1 MEGFLAA
8 GVGGLLLSG
17 VGLFHGWTYGKAYVE
32 KLKTAR
38 DVVANGGD
46 TDTGFGYLSGTLSSP
61 RDSIRDYASISAH
74 IYEVSTVR
82 TLTEVFNQKRSAK
95 YDAHRLLLSS
105 TRYNVSL
112 FIGQWDV
119 SQFLESFV
127 VSDMEEKFNPTVP
140 ADQKVSKTTTINVA
154 NKNKSAET
162 PLGEIERQVVGTV
175 VITQGVKLGDFY
187 TIFGNAINSNT
198 LTPCNQYG
206 ALVFPNQ
213 LPAQVIADAESSLSF
228 RNLTWGAIGCVSA
241 VTTVVAG
248 YALKMSR
255 D

>member
-1 MEGFLAA
+1 MA

-17 VGLFHGWTYGKAYVE
+17 AGIFHGWTYGKAYVE

-38 DVVANGGD
+38 DVAANSG
-46 TDTGFGYLSGTLSSP
+46 TEFGYLSGTLASP
-61 RDSIRDYASISAH
+61 SSIRNYASVSAH
-74 IYEVSTVR
+74 IYELSTVR
-82 TLTEVFNQKRSAK
+82 RLTEYGDQKRHAK

-105 TRYNVSL
+105 NRYDVSL
-112 FIGQWDV
+112 FIGQWNV

-127 VSDMEEKFNPTVP
+127 VSDMEEKFNP

-162 PLGEIERQVVGTV
+162 PLGEMEREVVGTV

-213 LPAQVIADAESSLSF
+213 LPSQVIADAETSLSS
-228 RNLTWGAIGCVSA
+228 RNLTWGVIGCVSA
-241 VTTVVAG
+241 ATTLVAG